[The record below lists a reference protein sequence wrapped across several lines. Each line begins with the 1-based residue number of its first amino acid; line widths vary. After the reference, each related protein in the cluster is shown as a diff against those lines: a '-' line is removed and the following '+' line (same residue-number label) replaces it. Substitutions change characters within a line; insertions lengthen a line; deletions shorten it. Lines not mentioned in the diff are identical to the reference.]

1 VKKAFYEKEYA
12 RIFDGDRFWDALN
25 IAESTTFAWNDAST
39 YIKNPPYFDGFSLR
53 PQQPEDITNARAFLL
68 LGTRSRPT
76 IFHRPV
82 PFPDY
87 PAGRT

>member
-1 VKKAFYEKEYA
+1 VTE
-12 RIFDGDRFWDALN
+12 FWDALN

-68 LGTRSRPT
+68 LGDTVTTDHIS
-76 IFHRPV
+76 
-82 PFPDY
+82 
-87 PAGRT
+87 PAGAIPRTIRPDKYLIENGVDQG